1 MKIQNKYVFRTI
13 NISIFSKKKKTH
25 GSSMVVKPRRGASIV
40 ARPKTL
46 RFGIDSRLKALGSS
60 IDSNLMYKVDHIAE
74 R

>member
-1 MKIQNKYVFRTI
+1 MFLEQL
-13 NISIFSKKKKTH
+13 IFLYFFKKKTH
-25 GSSMVVKPRRGASIV
+25 RSSMVVKPRRGASIV

-60 IDSNLMYKVDHIAE
+60 IGSNLMYKVDHIAE